1 MELSPKDI
9 LEKQFDIKMRGYDRN
24 QVNDYLD
31 VIVANIENKEEVI
44 KDLRQE
50 VATLSERVAYFE
62 NLQDAL
68 NDSILIAQEAGEQL
82 KQTARKEADLIM
94 YEGERDAKNIVSDAI
109 RTSNEIMTETE
120 ALRKQAHTFRQQ
132 LQQMVESQLS
142 LINNDAYQDLFNEHE
157 SLIMNVM
164 NSVRD
169 SHKTFEEM
177 ESDIQKEMESNNSI
191 QETLATE
198 VSTSETSTPE
208 VSIEELVV
216 EDELL
221 APVETEILETPT
233 AEVSEEPSD
242 DSEATQ
248 LEDTEEE
255 SESGI
260 YVQGRSMRINLP
272 D

>member
-177 ESDIQKEMESNNSI
+177 ESNNSI

-208 VSIEELVV
+208 VSIEESVV
-216 EDELL
+216 EDEVS

>member
-177 ESDIQKEMESNNSI
+177 ESNNSI

-208 VSIEELVV
+208 VSIEESVV
-216 EDELL
+216 EDEVP

>member
-24 QVNDYLD
+24 KVNDYLD

-62 NLQDAL
+62 NLQDTL
-68 NDSILIAQEAGEQL
+68 NASILIAQEAGEQL
-82 KQTARKEADLIM
+82 RQTARKEADLIM

-198 VSTSETSTPE
+198 VS
-208 VSIEELVV
+208 IEELVV
-216 EDELL
+216 EDEVP